1 MNMKPFLLASFLLV
15 SAKTNAAA
23 LMGFADSTMVMGEA
37 TEYSQELMVNYSP
50 SVGHAVGVELMR
62 MSGINEKPTNIAAL
76 SYTGLL
82 KRWNMPSGQAN
93 LWFMGGV
100 GEATGEASGFAYTP
114 SIQFD
119 YETTRLYFLSKLR
132 LVRAPDFN
140 NDMISLQAGF
150 SFYEAG
156 FDETQPWFVIEA
168 KNTRNFNPGTQ
179 ITPALRLI
187 NKDYFLEFG
196 ITNPFD
202 KQERTPRFN
211 FMLVF

>member
-1 MNMKPFLLASFLLV
+1 MKAILFGSLLLV
-15 SAKTNAAA
+15 SFNTHAAA

-37 TEYSQELMVNYSP
+37 NEYSQEIMVNYSP
-50 SVGHAVGVELMR
+50 KVGHAVGVELMR
-62 MSGINEKPTNIAAL
+62 MSGIGEKPTNITAL
-76 SYTGLL
+76 NYTGLI
-82 KRWNMPSGQAN
+82 KRWNMPNGQAN
-93 LWFMGGV
+93 VWFMGGL
-100 GEATGEASGFAYTP
+100 GAATGAASGFAYTP

-140 NDMISLQAGF
+140 NDTVSLQAGF
-150 SFYEAG
+150 SFYETD
-156 FDETQPWFVIEA
+156 FDETQPWLVVEA
-168 KNTRNFNPGTQ
+168 KKTRNFNPGTQ

-202 KQERTPRFN
+202 KQERTPRVN
-211 FMLVF
+211 FMFIF